1 MDGVSYSI
9 NDPIK
14 QLRIVASTCF
24 FGEPKYYHQDV
35 KISAEA
41 ITEPESESKMNKHLD
56 SVLGKV
62 LSYPGYH
69 NFSASRLVETA
80 IDAALAFDAE
90 KTLQEAVR
98 LRNEENIRTTPQVI
112 MVRAANHE
120 SVRGTSLITK
130 YASQIMVR
138 TDEASVQLAY
148 QKQVFGKTI
157 PNALKKSWKTY
168 LEKCSEFDLAKY
180 RMENKKFKTVDV
192 VNLVHAKSEA
202 INKLMRGE
210 LKINKSQ
217 TWEALI
223 SSEGSTKEVWGKA
236 IKIMGHMALLK
247 NLRNFIDHD
256 VDPSLYVDKL
266 IETAKDGKQLPFSY
280 FTAFNK
286 IKDLPLVKPVVL
298 DAVETCLNI
307 SIGDL
312 PKFEG
317 KVMSLCDNSGSAQ
330 GTTTSSLGVM
340 SVANIANLTAV
351 LTGKASEDGYVGVFG
366 DDLKVMPIR
375 KNSSVFDDLM
385 KVSTLA
391 ENIGQET
398 ENGIWMFFKKAIET
412 KEHWDHIF
420 VYSDMQAGH
429 GGLYGTSPNEY
440 KDYIWNC
447 DGNSGYEK
455 MIDVAK
461 LIKDYRK
468 QVNPNVNVYLVQ
480 VAGYSD
486 TLVPEFYDKT
496 YILGGW
502 GDGLL
507 KFAREMS
514 NSHYPKNEVK
524 VTVKSKRF
532 SV

>member
-1 MDGVSYSI
+1 MKINGTKEKKETITNKLGHLNHMDGVSYSI

-180 RMENKKFKTVDV
+180 LIEEKSISCSNMIKILENIKIEDITRVFDVGERVARSVVDYFNNKKNID
-192 VNLVHAKSEA
+192 
-202 INKLMRGE
+202 
-210 LKINKSQ
+210 
-217 TWEALI
+217 LI
-223 SSEGSTKEVWGKA
+223 ERLLDAG
-236 IKIMGHMALLK
+236 IKITFPKLNRKKKKLNNQIFVLTGTLEIMT
-247 NLRNFIDHD
+247 RNEAESLIRDNGGN
-256 VDPSLYVDKL
+256 VSSSVSKKTSYVVAGSDPGSKY
-266 IETAKDGKQLPFSY
+266 
-280 FTAFNK
+280 
-286 IKDLPLVKPVVL
+286 
-298 DAVETCLNI
+298 
-307 SIGDL
+307 
-312 PKFEG
+312 
-317 KVMSLCDNSGSAQ
+317 DNAR
-330 GTTTSSLGVM
+330 SLGVH
-340 SVANIANLTAV
+340 II
-351 LTGKASEDGYVGVFG
+351 SEQQFINM
-366 DDLKVMPIR
+366 LK
-375 KNSSVFDDLM
+375 
-385 KVSTLA
+385 
-391 ENIGQET
+391 
-398 ENGIWMFFKKAIET
+398 
-412 KEHWDHIF
+412 
-420 VYSDMQAGH
+420 
-429 GGLYGTSPNEY
+429 
-440 KDYIWNC
+440 
-447 DGNSGYEK
+447 
-455 MIDVAK
+455 
-461 LIKDYRK
+461 
-468 QVNPNVNVYLVQ
+468 
-480 VAGYSD
+480 
-486 TLVPEFYDKT
+486 
-496 YILGGW
+496 
-502 GDGLL
+502 
-507 KFAREMS
+507 
-514 NSHYPKNEVK
+514 
-524 VTVKSKRF
+524 
-532 SV
+532 